1 MISHARFRQRTRAI
15 ITALVVFPLVSASH
29 GASFDCAKASNLVE
43 NAVCS
48 DAELSAL
55 DDTLSTV
62 YREAL
67 NVPDGTN
74 ALKSSQRIWR
84 KKRNTCQNTACLKKV
99 YAERIA
105 ELTRADSA
113 PAAGSAADCTAQA
126 KVASDFI
133 NDYKK
138 YTDAPNNDGKKVT
151 PDIWVQQNT
160 KVTESF
166 KRAHKKF
173 VGHAYQEDASEDEGL
188 DADPVFD
195 AQDYPDKGFSVRSCD
210 AATNYV
216 MLKGIDP
223 NAEPEPF
230 EVAVKTVKTERG
242 WLVDGAGIINI
253 PRDQQARR
261 E

>member
-1 MISHARFRQRTRAI
+1 MISHAHFRQRTRAF

-48 DAELSAL
+48 D
-55 DDTLSTV
+55 
-62 YREAL
+62 
-67 NVPDGTN
+67 
-74 ALKSSQRIWR
+74 
-84 KKRNTCQNTACLKKV
+84 
-99 YAERIA
+99 
-105 ELTRADSA
+105 
-113 PAAGSAADCTAQA
+113 
-126 KVASDFI
+126 
-133 NDYKK
+133 
-138 YTDAPNNDGKKVT
+138 
-151 PDIWVQQNT
+151 T

-173 VGHAYQEDASEDEGL
+173 VGHAYQEGASEDEGL

-195 AQDYPDKGFSVRSCD
+195 AQDYPDKGFRVRSCD
-210 AATNYV
+210 AATNVV

-223 NAEPEPF
+223 NAEQEPF